1 MQKRLKIKVLTIIS
15 LIILSIILLFV
26 YSKVKKAEDE
36 DEKKNTLVSYTSE
49 QLKKLTSAEVDTILA
64 SFGIKNEWITDLSR
78 IDTFKKQNQKE
89 DKQSSTNKLWF
100 LKDVTIP
107 TDISAPDL
115 IVEINKFLNA
125 IKLSTNVNEDPKTRN
140 LSVNIYFSSDTTKK
154 TLAKINFIYSNKIK
168 RDAADVCIILN
179 NLHNLTEKELNIVL
193 NSPEKF
199 ALILPTHIEE
209 TDIQSV
215 IFDSKKEYLLL
226 LDIGSDEDIEAD
238 FRSDMR
244 LEDWKSKVRS
254 FCYEYDKAGG
264 VLLNVRSDQF
274 KFETDV
280 NEEFRRYRNNVY
292 RDTILIKFDTDE
304 DGEKK
309 INALFSDIK
318 KRAKNGYRSLIYMV
332 DFSYDDFL
340 NYSSELFE
348 LEKKGYKLMTF
359 SKIIKRRVQEG
370 EEVIQEEEDKQE

>member
-1 MQKRLKIKVLTIIS
+1 MQKRIKIKILITIS
-15 LIILSIILLFV
+15 LLILSIILVFV

-36 DEKKNTLVSYTSE
+36 NEKKNTLVSYTSE

-64 SFGIKNEWITDLSR
+64 GFGIKSEWITDRLR
-78 IDTFKKQNQKE
+78 KDTVIKQNPE
-89 DKQSSTNKLWF
+89 TDKRSSTSKLWF
-100 LKDVTIP
+100 HKDVLIP
-107 TDISAPDL
+107 KDLSASEL
-115 IVEINKFLNA
+115 IVEINDFLKA

-140 LSVNIYFSSDTTKK
+140 LSVDIRFSSDTTKK

-179 NLHNLTEKELNIVL
+179 NLHNLTEKDLNIVL

-280 NEEFRRYRNNVY
+280 NEEFRRYRNNVF

-348 LEKKGYKLMTF
+348 LEKKGFKLMTF
-359 SKIIKRRVQEG
+359 SSVIKRRVQGG
-370 EEVIQEEEDKQE
+370 EEVNQEEKDKQE

>member
-1 MQKRLKIKVLTIIS
+1 MQKRFKIKILTLLS
-15 LIILSIILLFV
+15 LIILSVILLFI

-49 QLKKLTSAEVDTILA
+49 QLKKLTSAEIDTILTD
-64 SFGIKNEWITDLSR
+64 FGIKNEWITERSR
-78 IDTFKKQNQKE
+78 KDTVKKQNTE
-89 DKQSSTNKLWF
+89 SDTQSSTSKLWF

-115 IVEINKFLNA
+115 IVEINDFLNA
-125 IKLSTNVNEDPKTRN
+125 IKLSTKVNEDPKTRN
-140 LSVNIYFSSDTTKK
+140 LFVDIYFSSDTTKK
-154 TLAKINFIYSNKIK
+154 TLAKINFLYSDKIT

-179 NLHNLTEKELNIVL
+179 NLHNLPEKELNVIL

-226 LDIGSDEDIEAD
+226 FDIGTEEDIEAD
-238 FRSDMR
+238 FRSDMKT
-244 LEDWKSKVRS
+244 EDWKSKVRS

-280 NEEFRRYRNNVY
+280 NEEFRRYRKNVY
-292 RDTILIKFDTDE
+292 RDTVLIKFDSDE
-304 DGEKK
+304 DGDKK

-318 KRAKNGYRSLIYMV
+318 KRAKNGNRSLIYMV
-332 DFSYDDFL
+332 DFSYDDFQS
-340 NYSSELFE
+340 YSKELYE
-348 LEKKGYKLMTF
+348 LEKKGFKFMTF
-359 SKIIKRRVQEG
+359 STVIKRRGQKG
-370 EEVIQEEEDKQE
+370 EDVTKEEDKP